1 MTAPG
6 PLGLTIVTFPYLS
19 PAGGLTPDPDPEP
32 EGWAAAVLRPVP
44 EKAGAMDRYWPIWT
58 VGVGAVLELLLEAV
72 PDALMLLA
80 LAEGVL

>member
-32 EGWAAAVLRPVP
+32 EDGP
-44 EKAGAMDRYWPIWT
+44 E
-58 VGVGAVLELLLEAV
+58 EACGLI
-72 PDALMLLA
+72 DG
-80 LAEGVL
+80 ERCD